1 MGVREIRGKVKSI
14 YMEKRLLK
22 MDPPKR
28 SNRERL
34 EFMAILKEDIQVMG
48 MIRVIG
54 DSKVGSRLKK

>member
-1 MGVREIRGKVKSI
+1 
-14 YMEKRLLK
+14 MEKRLLK